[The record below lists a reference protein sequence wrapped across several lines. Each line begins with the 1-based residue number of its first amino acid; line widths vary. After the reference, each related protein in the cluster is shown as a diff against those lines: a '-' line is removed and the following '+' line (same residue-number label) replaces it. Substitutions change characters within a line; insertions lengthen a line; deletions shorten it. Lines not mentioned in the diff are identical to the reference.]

1 MPKKNES
8 ITILAVS
15 NLRKSIRIKWEQ
27 PNGATADTY
36 NVNFHENPLPAF
48 YKALDALKPHVCN
61 LCELHARDADKLSIV
76 GIVCKEHG
84 ENTSASIIARKTL
97 KRGRRVS
104 GVETPSLPMYPEE
117 GNKSKDHLD
126 EDQAAA
132 IEKVVTEAT
141 RYVAGERAQGQIVF
155 EEPTAQPETT
165 DKTEQFPALTEAAGS

>member
-48 YKALDALKPHVCN
+48 YKAMDALKPHVCN

-84 ENTSASIIARKTL
+84 ENTSASIIARNRSNSARK
-97 KRGRRVS
+97 
-104 GVETPSLPMYPEE
+104 
-117 GNKSKDHLD
+117 
-126 EDQAAA
+126 
-132 IEKVVTEAT
+132 AT
-141 RYVAGERAQGQIVF
+141 RAVAPMRSA
-155 EEPTAQPETT
+155 
-165 DKTEQFPALTEAAGS
+165 KRR